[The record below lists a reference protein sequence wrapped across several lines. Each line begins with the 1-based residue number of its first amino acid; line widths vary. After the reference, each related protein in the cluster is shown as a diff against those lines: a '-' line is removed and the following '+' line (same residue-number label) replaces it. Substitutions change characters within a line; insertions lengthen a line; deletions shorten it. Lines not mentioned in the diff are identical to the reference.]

1 MTDFLIRRLI
11 HWISDFVYFLPALSK
26 CYMGLKPGLANCG
39 QCGPSP
45 QPVVNDL
52 LSCFKWLRKIKRII
66 FYDSE
71 NYMKQNFSVTQ
82 INFYWHTTILNHLCV
97 VCGCFCAKQPTRVVG
112 TLSFT
117 WTKIFTIWPF
127 IEKITSSWSKQ

>member
-1 MTDFLIRRLI
+1 
-11 HWISDFVYFLPALSK
+11 
-26 CYMGLKPGLANCG
+26 MGLKPGLANCG

-71 NYMKQNFSVTQ
+71 NYMKQNFSATQ
-82 INFYWHTTILNHLCV
+82 INFFGIFFSEMERSSTLKDRG
-97 VCGCFCAKQPTRVVG
+97 CGKCKLF
-112 TLSFT
+112 
-117 WTKIFTIWPF
+117 
-127 IEKITSSWSKQ
+127 